1 MNTANIQSATL
12 TLAIIAGG
20 QSRRMGRDKAFVELG
35 GKTLIK
41 RVIKRSCD
49 QRPDKLCA

>member
-20 QSRRMGRDKAFVELG
+20 QSRRMGRDTAPFLRDLVDSSGIGVASVARK
-35 GKTLIK
+35 
-41 RVIKRSCD
+41 
-49 QRPDKLCA
+49 